1 MNKIKTLQANAKPS
15 WHPQEV
21 RLVYL
26 TYRSNMLGIMR
37 CQTLAASLNEAVT
50 RARRKYGPGD
60 LSSWGTR
67 KLPIVGGMVGGGELL
82 RGKRDIDFQDDVSR
96 IYP

>member
-1 MNKIKTLQANAKPS
+1 MTKIETLQANAKPS
-15 WHPQEV
+15 WNPQEV

-26 TYRSNMLGIMR
+26 TFRSNTLGIMR

-82 RGKRDIDFQDDVSR
+82 RGKRDVDFPDDVSR

>member
-67 KLPIVGGMVGGGELL
+67 KLPIVGGMVGGGEFL

>member
-1 MNKIKTLQANAKPS
+1 MNKIETLQANAKPS
-15 WHPQEV
+15 WQPQEV

-60 LSSWGTR
+60 LISWGTR
-67 KLPIVGGMVGGGELL
+67 SLPVVGGMVGGGELL
-82 RGKRDIDFQDDVSR
+82 RGKRDIDFPDDVSR

>member
-1 MNKIKTLQANAKPS
+1 MTKIETLQANAMPS
-15 WHPQEV
+15 WNPQEV

-50 RARRKYGPGD
+50 RAKRKYGPGD
-60 LSSWGTR
+60 LISWGTR
-67 KLPIVGGMVGGGELL
+67 NLPVVGGMVGGGEFL
-82 RGKRDIDFQDDVSR
+82 RGKRDVDFQDDVLR

>member
-1 MNKIKTLQANAKPS
+1 MTKIETLQANAKPS

-60 LSSWGTR
+60 LNSWGTR
-67 KLPIVGGMVGGGELL
+67 NLPIVGGMVGGGEFL

>member
-1 MNKIKTLQANAKPS
+1 MTKIETLQANAKPS
-15 WHPQEV
+15 WSPQEV

-26 TYRSNMLGIMR
+26 TYRSDMSGIVR

-60 LSSWGTR
+60 LISWGTR
-67 KLPIVGGMVGGGELL
+67 RLPIIGGMVGGGEFLT
-82 RGKRDIDFQDDVSR
+82 GKRDIDFEDDVSL

>member
-1 MNKIKTLQANAKPS
+1 MADLKALQANAKPS
-15 WHPQEV
+15 WNPQEV

-50 RARRKYGPGD
+50 RAKRKYGPGD

-67 KLPIVGGMVGGGELL
+67 KLPIVGGMVGGGEFL

>member
-1 MNKIKTLQANAKPS
+1 MTKIETLQANAKPS

-26 TYRSNMLGIMR
+26 TFRSNVLGIMR

-50 RARRKYGPGD
+50 RARRKYGPGE
-60 LSSWGTR
+60 LLSWGTR
-67 KLPIVGGMVGGGELL
+67 QLPIVGGLVGGGELL
-82 RGKRDIDFQDDVSR
+82 RGKRDIDFPDDVSR

>member
-1 MNKIKTLQANAKPS
+1 MNKIQPLQANAKPS
-15 WHPQEV
+15 WNPQEV

-50 RARRKYGPGD
+50 RAKRKYGPGE
-60 LSSWGTR
+60 LNAWGTR
-67 KLPIVGGMVGGGELL
+67 KLPIVGGMVGGGEFL

>member
-1 MNKIKTLQANAKPS
+1 MNKIQTLQANAKPS

-82 RGKRDIDFQDDVSR
+82 RGKHDIDFPDDVSR

>member
-1 MNKIKTLQANAKPS
+1 MPDLKTLQANAKPS
-15 WHPQEV
+15 WNPQEV

-50 RARRKYGPGD
+50 RAKRKYGPGD

-67 KLPIVGGMVGGGELL
+67 KLPIVGGMVGGGEFL

>member
-1 MNKIKTLQANAKPS
+1 MTKIETLQANAKPS

-50 RARRKYGPGD
+50 RAKRKYGPGE
-60 LSSWGTR
+60 LNSWGTR
-67 KLPIVGGMVGGGELL
+67 YLPIVGGMVGGGEFL
-82 RGKRDIDFQDDVSR
+82 RGKRDIDFQNDVSR

>member
-1 MNKIKTLQANAKPS
+1 MTKIGTLQANAKPS
-15 WHPQEV
+15 WQPQEV

-50 RARRKYGPGD
+50 RAKRKYGPGD
-60 LSSWGTR
+60 LSSRGTR
-67 KLPIVGGMVGGGELL
+67 KLPIVGGMVGGGEFL
-82 RGKRDIDFQDDVSR
+82 RGKRDIDFQDDVTR

>member
-1 MNKIKTLQANAKPS
+1 MADLKALQANAKPS
-15 WHPQEV
+15 WNPQEV

-50 RARRKYGPGD
+50 RAKRKYGPGD
-60 LSSWGTR
+60 RSSWGTR
-67 KLPIVGGMVGGGELL
+67 KLPIVGGLVGGGEFL
-82 RGKRDIDFQDDVSR
+82 RGKRDVDFPDDVTL

>member
-1 MNKIKTLQANAKPS
+1 MTKIQTLQAKAQPS
-15 WHPQEV
+15 WQPQEV

-26 TYRSNMLGIMR
+26 TYRSNMLGTMR

-50 RARRKYGPGD
+50 RARRKYGPGN
-60 LSSWGTR
+60 LISWGTR
-67 KLPIVGGMVGGGELL
+67 TLPIVGGMVGGGELL
-82 RGKRDIDFQDDVSR
+82 RGKRDIDFPDDVSR

>member
-1 MNKIKTLQANAKPS
+1 MTKIETLQANARPS

-26 TYRSNMLGIMR
+26 TYRSNTLGTTR
-37 CQTLAASLNEAVT
+37 CQTLAASLSEAFT

-60 LSSWGTR
+60 LISWGTR
-67 KLPIVGGMVGGGELL
+67 RLPIVGGMVGGGEFL
-82 RGKRDIDFQDDVSR
+82 RGKRDIDFEDDVSR

>member
-1 MNKIKTLQANAKPS
+1 MNKIETLQANAKPS
-15 WHPQEV
+15 WNPQEV

-60 LSSWGTR
+60 ISSWGTR

-82 RGKRDIDFQDDVSR
+82 RGKRDIDFQEDVSR

>member
-1 MNKIKTLQANAKPS
+1 MTKIETLQANAKPS
-15 WHPQEV
+15 WQSQEV

-60 LSSWGTR
+60 LNSWGTR
-67 KLPIVGGMVGGGELL
+67 NLPIVGGMVGGGEFL

>member
-1 MNKIKTLQANAKPS
+1 MTKIETLQANAKPS
-15 WHPQEV
+15 WNPQEV

-26 TYRSNMLGIMR
+26 TFRSNTLGIMR

-82 RGKRDIDFQDDVSR
+82 RGKRDIDFPDDVSR